1 MTPSTEPRRLLVVVL
16 VAAVSFIVRP
26 LISDEAFLF
35 DDAATVLVMKFNLV
49 LFLFASFTKLY
60 SKVFSLFPL
69 LSNFSTFSSRFFH
82 SLFIC
87 TQIIS
92 IVFFCFCT
100 CLSDK
105 GFFFVLLIFLIS
117 SPDENFHLKI
127 RIFFRGYVKNVL
139 M

>member
-1 MTPSTEPRRLLVVVL
+1 MARLKRLDNSEQSPHRVITPSTEPRRLLVVIVL

-26 LISDEAFLF
+26 LFSDEAFLF

-49 LFLFASFTKLY
+49 LFLFASFLKLY
-60 SKVFSLFPL
+60 SKVFFPSTL
-69 LSNFSTFSSRFFH
+69 LSKFFFYFSFAAFS

-92 IVFFCFCT
+92 FVFCFCT

-105 GFFFVLLIFLIS
+105 DSFVLLI
-117 SPDENFHLKI
+117 
-127 RIFFRGYVKNVL
+127 
-139 M
+139 